1 MDIIAGIFELLA
13 IWLVGSKNRFGFIA
27 GLVCNGLWITYVLKS
42 GQTYGLL
49 IVVIPAI
56 GLNIR
61 GWIKWSQKRRSGAIK
76 P

>member
-13 IWLVGSKNRFGFIA
+13 IWLVGSKNRLGFIA
-27 GLVCNGLWITYVLKS
+27 GLICNCLWIAYVLTS

-56 GLNIR
+56 GLNVR
-61 GWIKWSQKRRSGAIK
+61 GWLAWRHRSRGV
-76 P
+76 